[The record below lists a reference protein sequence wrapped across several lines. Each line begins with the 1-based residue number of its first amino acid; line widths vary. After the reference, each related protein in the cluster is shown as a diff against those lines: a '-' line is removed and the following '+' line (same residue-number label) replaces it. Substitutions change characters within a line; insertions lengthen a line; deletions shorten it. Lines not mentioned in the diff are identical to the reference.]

1 MDAQHAIEQGIAAAQ
16 ANNQRTA
23 YYYFYAATQADPMDE
38 QAWLWR
44 ASAAPEPRDALF
56 CLAAVLAINPDNP
69 VARHG
74 LEQISAAVTTESAPA
89 AQTITPSLS
98 SGTFKPPE
106 RRLDWQPAFQ
116 RELYDMARVPRMQP
130 LRDVTEPPGAGADT
144 MAARI
149 AYQRPPPGPRRR
161 VGAALRRILV
171 DRQTQ
176 RVRFAVPIIIAVVV
190 IIGGVAFS
198 GLRDVGRLPLVAAT
212 ALPAGA
218 VPTLPSSGRAGTPSA
233 ARTVGSSP
241 TQPPTQAVAVVA
253 TRTKSAPAVAPTAA
267 PLPPTATPLPPTAV
281 AVLPTEPPLIVP
293 TLPPIGPTAP
303 PVAATAAPGTPT
315 PVPPTAA
322 AGGGPQTAVLG
333 DGQSLQAL
341 AQAQGVSL
349 GALLAYNSIRNIRD
363 VDANA
368 TLKIPPADYKPGEV
382 RYTIRSGDNL
392 TNIARLFG
400 TSIEAIATRNGISN
414 PSAIAA
420 GQPLVIPL
428 P

>member
-74 LEQISAAVTTESAPA
+74 LEQISAAVATESAPA

-106 RRLDWQPAFQ
+106 RRLDWQQAFQ

-130 LRDVTEPPGAGADT
+130 LPDVTEAVGAGA
-144 MAARI
+144 AATAAGI
-149 AYQRPPPGPRRR
+149 AYQRPPPGPGRR

-176 RVRFAVPIIIAVVV
+176 RVRFAVPVIIAVLV
-190 IIGGVAFS
+190 IIGAVAFS
-198 GLRDVGRLPLVAAT
+198 GLRDVGRLSTPVPPAT
-212 ALPAGA
+212 TGAALP
-218 VPTLPSSGRAGTPSA
+218 TLASSGRATTPAA
-233 ARTVGSSP
+233 ARTVVSSP
-241 TQPPTQAVAVVA
+241 AATLVPTRAVA
-253 TRTKSAPAVAPTAA
+253 SGPTMTN
-267 PLPPTATPLPPTAV
+267 PVPPTAPSVPPTA
-281 AVLPTEPPLIVP
+281 PPSTEPPLIVP
-293 TLPPIGPTAP
+293 TLPPVGPTEP
-303 PVAATAAPGTPT
+303 PVAATPVPVPPT

-322 AGGGPQTAVLG
+322 GGGPTTVVLG
-333 DGQSLQAL
+333 EGQSLQAV
-341 AQAQGVSL
+341 AQAQSVSL
-349 GALLAYNSIRNIRD
+349 GALLAYNDIRNVRD
-363 VDANA
+363 AKANA
-368 TLKIPPADYKPGEV
+368 TIKIPPADYKPGEV

-392 TNIARLFG
+392 TDIADLFG
-400 TSIEAIATRNGISN
+400 TSIAAIANRNGISN
-414 PSAIAA
+414 PSAIYA
-420 GQPLVIPL
+420 GQAIVIPL

>member
-16 ANNQRTA
+16 AHNQRTA

-74 LEQISAAVTTESAPA
+74 LEQISAAVATESAPA

-106 RRLDWQPAFQ
+106 RRLDWQQAFQ

-130 LRDVTEPPGAGADT
+130 LPDVTEPAETGGAAP
-144 MAARI
+144 AAGI
-149 AYQRPPPGPRRR
+149 AYQRPAPSPSRRI
-161 VGAALRRILV
+161 GGALRRILV

-176 RVRFAVPIIIAVVV
+176 RVRFAVPVILAVLV
-190 IIGGVAFS
+190 IIGGVAYS
-198 GLRDVGRLPLVAAT
+198 GLRDAGRLPTPAAT
-212 ALPAGA
+212 ATAGGA
-218 VPTLPSSGRAGTPSA
+218 LPTLPSSGRAGTPSV
-233 ARTVGSSP
+233 ARTVGSTLVPTLLP
-241 TQPPTQAVAVVA
+241 TQVGAVVPIG
-253 TRTKSAPAVAPTAA
+253 TKPVPTVPPTAA
-267 PLPPTATPLPPTAV
+267 P
-281 AVLPTEPPLIVP
+281 VLPTEPPLIVP
-293 TLPPIGPTAP
+293 TLPPVGPTAP
-303 PVAATAAPGTPT
+303 PVAATAAPGTP
-315 PVPPTAA
+315 PAVPPTAA
-322 AGGGPQTAVLG
+322 AGGGPKTVVLG
-333 DGQSLQAL
+333 DGQSLQAV
-341 AQAQGVSL
+341 AQAQGVTL
-349 GALLAYNSIRNIRD
+349 GALLAYNDIRNIRD

-368 TLKIPPADYKPGEV
+368 TLKLPPADYKPSDL

-392 TNIARLFG
+392 TNIARLLG
-400 TSIEAIATRNGISN
+400 TSIDAIANRNGISN
-414 PSAIAA
+414 PSAIYA
-420 GQPLVIPL
+420 GQNIVIPL